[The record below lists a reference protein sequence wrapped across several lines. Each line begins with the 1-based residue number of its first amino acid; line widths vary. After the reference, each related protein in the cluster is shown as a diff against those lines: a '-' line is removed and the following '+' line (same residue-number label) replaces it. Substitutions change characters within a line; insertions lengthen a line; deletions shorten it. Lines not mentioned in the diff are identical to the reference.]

1 MCACI
6 ASGESAQQLGPAVTV
21 TQVHGVPTFTVEGN
35 PFLPPAF
42 ETYIPEERYFR
53 QFAEAGTPLFSFNTN
68 VTACDYGHSLPTHIS
83 VDVWDYAQFDD
94 LMRRVLAANP
104 QAMVMPRVNMG
115 TPRWWLDAHP
125 DALEQLEDGSVL
137 FDPAD
142 VGVTLPK
149 ERAYP
154 SLASP
159 VWRQYQADALRKFID
174 HVQTSGLGAHIFGY
188 MIVGLHTE
196 EWYHWSA
203 GTKAC
208 AGYSPPSLAAYRQW
222 LKEKYRTDRALRKAW
237 GSEQVTIETA
247 QPPSCDAR
255 KDTGAG
261 TFRAMPA
268 SMTVVDFLTFWNEL
282 IPDTIDYFARVAK
295 EATGHRKAI
304 GAFYGYQYEFNGD
317 PEFGHNALGKY
328 LASDALDYLL
338 VTASYY
344 DREVAVGAD
353 YQRSPAY
360 SVQLHNKVWYHDN
373 DTISFLAPK
382 IHGLDQPG
390 RENDPYWGQLR
401 LLGYT
406 PTAEQ
411 SRWMFRRTIGF
422 SLANG
427 MYASF
432 FDLHG
437 GYFNDPELMQEIGQL
452 TRLSKALA
460 TEDRSSIAEILV
472 VADEDSCA
480 YITHKNPILALSLQA
495 PQVALAQLGA
505 PVDHVLLEDL
515 DKVDAWRYKLVIFLN
530 AYNVTREERRTI
542 DRRLKR
548 DGKWLMWCYAPG
560 YFEDNNQSTSNIE
573 ALTGISIAP
582 AEDTPHPLW
591 SKIEDVEAPLAL
603 ALRKQLPDTFGPDA
617 AGVAAMHV
625 VDHAATPLARNP
637 ESGQINLAI
646 KHQESW
652 TALYA
657 ISPDLPPAFYREL
670 ARQAGVHLYNE
681 HDDTLYVNASLMTLH
696 ARDDGER
703 TLHFPKP
710 VTLHDALSEESLAE
724 HASQLTLSM
733 RKGETRMIRISTP

>member
-1 MCACI
+1 
-6 ASGESAQQLGPAVTV
+6 
-21 TQVHGVPTFTVEGN
+21 
-35 PFLPPAF
+35 
-42 ETYIPEERYFR
+42 
-53 QFAEAGTPLFSFNTN
+53 
-68 VTACDYGHSLPTHIS
+68 
-83 VDVWDYAQFDD
+83 
-94 LMRRVLAANP
+94 
-104 QAMVMPRVNMG
+104 
-115 TPRWWLDAHP
+115 
-125 DALEQLEDGSVL
+125 
-137 FDPAD
+137 
-142 VGVTLPK
+142 
-149 ERAYP
+149 
-154 SLASP
+154 
-159 VWRQYQADALRKFID
+159 
-174 HVQTSGLGAHIFGY
+174 
-188 MIVGLHTE
+188 
-196 EWYHWSA
+196 
-203 GTKAC
+203 
-208 AGYSPPSLAAYRQW
+208 
-222 LKEKYRTDRALRKAW
+222 
-237 GSEQVTIETA
+237 
-247 QPPSCDAR
+247 
-255 KDTGAG
+255 
-261 TFRAMPA
+261 
-268 SMTVVDFLTFWNEL
+268 
-282 IPDTIDYFARVAK
+282 
-295 EATGHRKAI
+295 
-304 GAFYGYQYEFNGD
+304 
-317 PEFGHNALGKY
+317 
-328 LASDALDYLL
+328 
-338 VTASYY
+338 
-344 DREVAVGAD
+344 
-353 YQRSPAY
+353 
-360 SVQLHNKVWYHDN
+360 
-373 DTISFLAPK
+373 
-382 IHGLDQPG
+382 
-390 RENDPYWGQLR
+390 
-401 LLGYT
+401 
-406 PTAEQ
+406 
-411 SRWMFRRTIGF
+411 MFRRTIGF